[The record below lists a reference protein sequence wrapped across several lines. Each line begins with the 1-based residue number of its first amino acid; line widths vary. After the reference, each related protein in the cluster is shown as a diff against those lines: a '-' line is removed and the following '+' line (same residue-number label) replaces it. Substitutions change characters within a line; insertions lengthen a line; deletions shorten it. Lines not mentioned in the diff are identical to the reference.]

1 MSMSHRI
8 PMLLALSAAAAV
20 AMPARAGDLEDGL
33 DALAHGWAIST
44 YQTPEAQRD
53 GAFTV
58 LEGEAAK
65 LVERFPDRAEP
76 LVWQAIITSS
86 HAQYQGLLAAGR
98 SAKTARDELL
108 AALKLDP
115 DAMDGS
121 AYTSLG
127 SLYYKVPGWPLS
139 FGDKDKARQYLQT
152 ALRLNPD
159 GIDPNYFYGE
169 FLLESGR
176 KSEAASYLAHALA
189 APGRPGRE
197 DADRGRRVEIA
208 TLLAKAR

>member
-1 MSMSHRI
+1 MSPSLRI
-8 PMLLALSAAAAV
+8 PLLALAV
-20 AMPARAGDLEDGL
+20 GATFAPAARAGELEDGL
-33 DALAHGWAIST
+33 DTLAHGWAIST
-44 YQTPEAQRD
+44 YQTPTAQRD
-53 GAFTV
+53 AAFTV
-58 LEGEAAK
+58 LEDEAAK
-65 LVERFPDRAEP
+65 LVERFPKRAEP

-152 ALRLNPD
+152 ALGKNPD

-176 KSEAASYLAHALA
+176 KAEAATYLAHALA
-189 APGRPGRE
+189 APARPGRE
-197 DADRGRRVEIA
+197 DADRGRRGEIQ
-208 TLLAKAR
+208 TLLAKTR